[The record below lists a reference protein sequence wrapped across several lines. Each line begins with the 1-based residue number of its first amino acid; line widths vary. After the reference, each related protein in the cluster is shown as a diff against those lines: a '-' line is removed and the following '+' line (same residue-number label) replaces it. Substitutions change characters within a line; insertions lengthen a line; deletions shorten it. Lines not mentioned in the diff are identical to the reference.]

1 MTNSFETSFDIASA
15 GAAAFVS
22 CVFYVF
28 VVQICHGIINQRRL
42 VALDRLGPLISE
54 KLAHN
59 VNIDR
64 ATAGRQGHGDGG
76 FGFV

>member
-54 KLAHN
+54 KLAHD
-59 VNIDR
+59 VIIDLSDSR
-64 ATAGRQGHGDGG
+64 EAGTWRLS
-76 FGFV
+76 VRI